1 MGAYE
6 GGTDGVG
13 TGGTLQ
19 PGGTIDIG
27 VLGGTAS
34 CEPSLGYALPAGLY
48 DVRVTVE
55 QYVHPDVNGVV
66 VTYLLSEPVAL
77 EITP

>member
-1 MGAYE
+1 MCSS
-6 GGTDGVG
+6 D
-13 TGGTLQ
+13 L
-19 PGGTIDIG
+19 
-27 VLGGTAS
+27 TAS
-34 CEPSLGYALPAGLY
+34 CEPSLGYALPPGLY

-55 QYVHPDVNGVV
+55 QYAHPDVNGVV